1 MADSEEVPE
10 VALEEAPEEVHED
23 SVVQEEETEE
33 VEEVDLLE
41 VALVGKHVVDPEE
54 DSVEEVAP
62 EVDHL
67 VEAQEVDLGV
77 ADADHAN

>member
-1 MADSEEVPE
+1 M
-10 VALEEAPEEVHED
+10 ALEEAPEEVHED

-62 EVDHL
+62 EVDL
-67 VEAQEVDLGV
+67 AV

>member
-1 MADSEEVPE
+1 M
-10 VALEEAPEEVHED
+10 ALEEAPEEVPED

-62 EVDHL
+62 EADHL
-67 VEAQEVDLGV
+67 VEAQEVDLAV
-77 ADADHAN
+77 ADADLAN